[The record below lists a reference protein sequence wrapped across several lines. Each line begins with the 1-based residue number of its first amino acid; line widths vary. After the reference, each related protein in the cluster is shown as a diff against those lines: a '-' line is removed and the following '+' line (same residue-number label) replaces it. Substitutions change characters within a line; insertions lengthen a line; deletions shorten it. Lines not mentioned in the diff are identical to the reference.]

1 MRESGVDHSKCKG
14 PEVGERRNKQEENQV
29 PLWQRECVC
38 MCGAESRETA
48 VGNEVRKITE
58 RPQCAGL

>member
-1 MRESGVDHSKCKG
+1 MWTTASAKALRW
-14 PEVGERRNKQEENQV
+14 ERARKV
-29 PLWQRECVC
+29 PLWQRECMR

>member
-1 MRESGVDHSKCKG
+1 MAE
-14 PEVGERRNKQEENQV
+14 
-29 PLWQRECVC
+29 ECVR
-38 MCGAESRETA
+38 MCGAESREIA